1 MLIRL
6 ARFKRLISILSSMK
20 KILLLIA
27 TIAILSC
34 VGHHEGGRNYYLKY
48 RIYYPGNTIE
58 KEVYTSEKIQTWSSR
73 GSDHLH
79 YYDENGDYREEETTA
94 PIQIVSYYKLKKE

>member
-1 MLIRL
+1 
-6 ARFKRLISILSSMK
+6 MK
-20 KILLLIA
+20 KLALAMLLAVITLA
-27 TIAILSC
+27 SC
-34 VGHHEGGRNYYLKY
+34 SVVHSGGRNYYLKY

-58 KEVYTSEKIQTWSSR
+58 KEVYTSEEIHTWSSR